1 MFETLAKA
9 FVFALETYA
18 GLGLMFAVPFVWAG
32 VQRLDPE
39 AQGSGIAF
47 RLLILPGIVAFWPVF
62 LCRWA
67 RGTVEP
73 PVEKNPHRLLG
84 KR

>member
-1 MFETLAKA
+1 MFEALAKA

-18 GLGLMFAVPFVWAG
+18 SLGLMFAVPFVWVG

-47 RLLILPGIVAFWPVF
+47 RLFILPGVVAFWPM
-62 LCRWA
+62 LLHRWT
-67 RGTVEP
+67 RGSIEP
-73 PVEKNPHRLLG
+73 PVEKNPHRLLD